1 MEYRKLKENV
11 MEKPNIA
18 IIFGGESSEYEVSLS
33 SAYSVLSEIDKEK
46 YNILKIGITKNGK
59 WYLYEGDN
67 SLILND
73 TWHKSAQKRELF
85 IDINK
90 GEILADG
97 EPLLINK
104 VLPILHGEYGEDGRL
119 GALFEILK
127 IDYSGCGFFSS
138 AISMDKDTTKLIAE
152 REGVKVAK
160 WLVVYEQ
167 DLKNE
172 AKILKEARK
181 IGYPVFV
188 KPSRGGS
195 SVGVGQAKAEC
206 ELLPLVKNALRVSKK
221 VIIEEKING
230 TETEIA
236 VVNKN
241 GKPYLST
248 LGQIKYKTEF
258 YDYDAK
264 YNSSEIDYIIPARI
278 TKESEKKLRQ
288 YAKKL
293 YRTLEIK
300 DLSRMDFF
308 VLDSGEVVFN
318 EVNTFPG
325 FTGISMF
332 PKLLMHDG
340 HSFKNIINYILNI

>member
-1 MEYRKLKENV
+1 
-11 MEKPNIA
+11 MEKPTVA
-18 IIFGGESSEYEVSLS
+18 VIFGGESSEYEVSLS
-33 SAYSVLSEIDKEK
+33 SAYSVLSEIDYEK
-46 YNILKIGITKNGK
+46 YNIIKIGITKNGK
-59 WYLYEGDN
+59 WYLYWGES

-73 TWHKSAQKRELF
+73 KWHESQSKKELT
-85 IDINK
+85 IDINE
-90 GEILADG
+90 GRLLANG
-97 EPLLINK
+97 APLLIDK
-104 VLPILHGEYGEDGRL
+104 ILPVLHGEYGEDGRL

-127 IDYSGCGFFSS
+127 MDYSGCQFFSS

-152 REGVKVAK
+152 REGINVAR
-160 WLVVYEQ
+160 WLVVFES

-172 AKILKEARK
+172 AKIQKEARK

-195 SVGVGQAKAEC
+195 SVGVYQAKTEK
-206 ELLPLVKNALRVSKK
+206 ELIPLIKEAFK
-221 VIIEEKING
+221 VCPKVLIEEKING

-236 VVNKN
+236 VLYKN
-241 GKPYLST
+241 GKAVFST
-248 LGQIKYKTEF
+248 PGQIKYKSEF

-278 TKESEKKLRQ
+278 TKESEKRLRQ
-288 YAKKL
+288 YAKRL
-293 YRTLEIK
+293 CRALEIK
-300 DLSRMDFF
+300 NLSRMDFF
-308 VLDSGEVVFN
+308 VTDSGKVVFN

-340 HSFKNIINYILNI
+340 YTFKNIINYILNI